1 MAKKK
6 TTKAKQP
13 QPPSSP
19 SKQQFFAKRF
29 FITGFG
35 MVDVGD
41 EVCEAAAT
49 AWAATTKADINKYT
63 IEIE

>member
-13 QPPSSP
+13 QPQSSQN
-19 SKQQFFAKRF
+19 KCFTKRF

-41 EVCEAAAT
+41 QVSEAAAT